1 MRLRLPNKVIYI
13 LDILKRH
20 GFEAYAV
27 GGCVRDSILARKPD
41 DWDITTSAT
50 PQEVKSCFRRTIDT
64 GIEHGTVTV
73 MLEDDGFEVTTYRLD
88 GEYTDGRH
96 PDKVTFTPN
105 LVDDLMRRDFTINAM
120 AYNPDAG
127 LVDLY
132 GGMRDLQRKVIRC
145 VGNPDER
152 FEEDALRVMRAVRFA
167 AQLGFTIEPATREAM
182 RRHAPQLKKISA
194 ERIRIELMKLLASPH
209 PEKVWDLYELG
220 ITAVIMP
227 EFDRCMETAQNTK
240 HHMYTVGEHT
250 IRALCEI
257 PSDPMLR
264 LTMLLH
270 DIAKPE
276 CRKTDVD
283 GVDHFKGHA
292 EASAVMADNILR
304 RLKFDNDTRK
314 EVVNLIRWHDLR
326 PKPEDAAVRKAAY
339 AVGPAHFPS
348 YLDIQMA
355 DNLAKSEYKRDEK
368 LKQIKDVAAVYA
380 RILRHGDC
388 LSLKDLAIG
397 GADLLAMGYNGPVV
411 GKTLHAA
418 LMEVLEHPEKNRIDD
433 LLAFAREYAES
444 ESGAESGFESGS
456 KSGSES
462 ESGLRGETDS
472 ADDPGN
478 KKDAAGAD
486 ASRAASL
493 DKGGDMPSGESSGDK
508 KSTTRA
514 ASSDKGGDMSSGES
528 SGDKKSTT
536 RAASSGKGKDT
547 SGATSR
553 RSGNAEA
560 SGKSSGRKKAG
571 SRAGSGSAAGKPR
584 KGGK

>member
-444 ESGAESGFESGS
+444 ESG
-456 KSGSES
+456 SES

-478 KKDAAGAD
+478 KKDVAGAD
-486 ASRAASL
+486 ASRSASS
-493 DKGGDMPSGESSGDK
+493 DKSEDMSSGESSGDR
-508 KSTTRA
+508 KSTARA

>member
-1 MRLRLPNKVIYI
+1 
-13 LDILKRH
+13 
-20 GFEAYAV
+20 
-27 GGCVRDSILARKPD
+27 
-41 DWDITTSAT
+41 
-50 PQEVKSCFRRTIDT
+50 
-64 GIEHGTVTV
+64 
-73 MLEDDGFEVTTYRLD
+73 
-88 GEYTDGRH
+88 
-96 PDKVTFTPN
+96 
-105 LVDDLMRRDFTINAM
+105 
-120 AYNPDAG
+120 
-127 LVDLY
+127 
-132 GGMRDLQRKVIRC
+132 
-145 VGNPDER
+145 
-152 FEEDALRVMRAVRFA
+152 
-167 AQLGFTIEPATREAM
+167 
-182 RRHAPQLKKISA
+182 
-194 ERIRIELMKLLASPH
+194 
-209 PEKVWDLYELG
+209 
-220 ITAVIMP
+220 MP

-339 AVGPAHFPS
+339 AVGPARFPA
-348 YLDIQMA
+348 YLDIRMA
-355 DNLAKSEYKRDEK
+355 DNLAKSDYRRDEK

-397 GADLLAMGYNGPVV
+397 GADLLAMGDNGPVV

-478 KKDAAGAD
+478 KKDVAGAD
-486 ASRAASL
+486 AA
-493 DKGGDMPSGESSGDK
+493 
-508 KSTTRA
+508 RA
-514 ASSDKGGDMSSGES
+514 ASSDKGE
-528 SGDKKSTT
+528 
-536 RAASSGKGKDT
+536 DT
-547 SGATSR
+547 SRATSR

-571 SRAGSGSAAGKPR
+571 PRAGSGSAAGKPR

>member
-1 MRLRLPNKVIYI
+1 METEQN
-13 LDILKRH
+13 
-20 GFEAYAV
+20 
-27 GGCVRDSILARKPD
+27 
-41 DWDITTSAT
+41 
-50 PQEVKSCFRRTIDT
+50 
-64 GIEHGTVTV
+64 
-73 MLEDDGFEVTTYRLD
+73 
-88 GEYTDGRH
+88 
-96 PDKVTFTPN
+96 
-105 LVDDLMRRDFTINAM
+105 TIN
-120 AYNPDAG
+120 
-127 LVDLY
+127 
-132 GGMRDLQRKVIRC
+132 
-145 VGNPDER
+145 
-152 FEEDALRVMRAVRFA
+152 
-167 AQLGFTIEPATREAM
+167 
-182 RRHAPQLKKISA
+182 
-194 ERIRIELMKLLASPH
+194 
-209 PEKVWDLYELG
+209 
-220 ITAVIMP
+220 
-227 EFDRCMETAQNTK
+227 
-240 HHMYTVGEHT
+240 HMYTVGEHT
-250 IRALCEI
+250 LHAMCEV

-478 KKDAAGAD
+478 KKDVAGAD

-493 DKGGDMPSGESSGDK
+493 DKGGDMSSGESSGDK
-508 KSTTRA
+508 KSTARA

-571 SRAGSGSAAGKPR
+571 SRTGSGSAAGKPR

>member
-73 MLEDDGFEVTTYRLD
+73 MLEEDGFEVTTYRLD

-105 LVDDLMRRDFTINAM
+105 LADDLMRRDFTINAM
-120 AYNPDAG
+120 AYNPDVG

-145 VGNPDER
+145 VGDPDER

-167 AQLGFTIEPATREAM
+167 AQLGFTIEPATREAI

-209 PEKVWDLYELG
+209 PEKVWELYELG
-220 ITAVIMP
+220 ITAVILP

-250 IRALCEI
+250 IRAMCEI
-257 PSDPMLR
+257 SSDPMLR

-276 CRKTDVD
+276 CRKTDAD

-339 AVGPAHFPS
+339 AVGPARFPA
-348 YLDIQMA
+348 YLDIRMA
-355 DNLAKSEYKRDEK
+355 DNLAKSEYRRDEK

-397 GADLLAMGYNGPVV
+397 GADLLAMGFNGPVV
-411 GKTLHAA
+411 GKILHAA
-418 LMEVLEHPEKNRIDD
+418 LMEVLEHPEKNRIDE
-433 LLAFAREYAES
+433 LLAFARQYAES
-444 ESGAESGFESGS
+444 ESGSGPC
-456 KSGSES
+456 
-462 ESGLRGETDS
+462 GETDS
-472 ADDPGN
+472 ADDPGKEKSGADDPEN
-478 KKDAAGAD
+478 EKSGADDPGNEKDVPDAD
-486 ASRAASL
+486 ASRAASPG
-493 DKGGDMPSGESSGDK
+493 KGEDIQPEESSGDK
-508 KSTTRA
+508 KNASRA
-514 ASSDKGGDMSSGES
+514 ASPD
-528 SGDKKSTT
+528 
-536 RAASSGKGKDT
+536 KGKDT
-547 SGATSR
+547 SAVHSR
-553 RSGNAEA
+553 RSGNAA
-560 SGKSSGRKKAG
+560 SSGKSSGGKRTG
-571 SRAGSGSAAGKPR
+571 SRTGSGSAAGKPR